1 MKFRPWQ
8 IKWMLS
14 LFPPLLFSRVKV
26 TAIADDFRWAEVR
39 VKHSVFNKNLQRTI
53 FGGTIFSAFDPFH
66 SILMWQIFA
75 HKGQK
80 LEAWLKSAEIDYRKP
95 AASDLSI
102 RFEIS
107 EEAIAAAEIALKEQG
122 KFQQWMTAQAI
133 DKAGNVCAEARLLV
147 YLRNFKGH
155 SANF

>member
-26 TAIADDFRWAEVR
+26 KSIANDFSWAEVK
-39 VKHSVFNKNLQRTI
+39 VSHSVFNKNLQKTI

-66 SILMWQIFA
+66 AILFWQIFA
-75 HKGQK
+75 HRGQK
-80 LEAWLKSAEIDYRKP
+80 LEAWLKSASIDYKKP
-95 AASDLSI
+95 ASSDLLI
-102 RFEIS
+102 RFEIT
-107 EEAIAAAEIALKEQG
+107 EADIQAADSALKEVG
-122 KFQQWMTAQAI
+122 KFQQWMIAKAI
-133 DKAGNVCAEARLLV
+133 DEQGNICAEARLLV

>member
-14 LFPPLLFSRVKV
+14 LFPPLLFSKVRVK
-26 TAIADDFRWAEVR
+26 AIADDFSWAEVR
-39 VKHSVFNKNLQRTI
+39 VKHSVFNKNLQKTI

-66 SILMWQIFA
+66 AILFWQIFA
-75 HKGQK
+75 HRGHK
-80 LEAWLKSAEIDYRKP
+80 LEAWLKSASIDYKKP
-95 AASDLSI
+95 AASDLLI

-107 EEAIAAAEIALKEQG
+107 PADILAAETGLKEMG

-133 DKAGNVCAEARLLV
+133 DKQGNVCAEAKLLV

>member
-1 MKFRPWQ
+1 MKLRPWQ

-14 LFPPLLFSRVKV
+14 LFPPLLFSRVRVK
-26 TAIADDFRWAEVR
+26 AIADDFSWAEVR
-39 VKHSVFNKNLQRTI
+39 VSHSVFNKNLQKTI

-66 SILMWQIFA
+66 AILFWQIFA
-75 HKGQK
+75 HRGQK
-80 LEAWLKSAEIDYRKP
+80 LEAWLKSASIDYKKP
-95 AASDLSI
+95 AASDLTI

-107 EEAIAAAEIALKEQG
+107 PADILAAQNGLNEMG
-122 KFQQWMTAQAI
+122 KYQQWMTAQAI
-133 DKAGNVCAEARLLV
+133 DKAGNICAEARLLV

>member
-14 LFPPLLFSRVKV
+14 LFPPLLFSRVQV
-26 TAIADDFRWAEVR
+26 MAIANDFSWAEIR
-39 VKHSVFNKNLQRTI
+39 VKHSIFNKNLQKTI

-66 SILMWQIFA
+66 AILFWQIFA
-75 HKGQK
+75 HRGQK
-80 LEAWLKSAEIDYRKP
+80 LEAWLKSASIDYKKP
-95 AASDLSI
+95 AASDLLI
-102 RFEIS
+102 RFEIT
-107 EEAIAAAEIALKEQG
+107 ADDMLAAEAGLKSDG
-122 KFQQWMTAQAI
+122 KFERWMTAQAI
-133 DKAGNVCAEARLLV
+133 DKSGNICAEARLLV

>member
-1 MKFRPWQ
+1 MKFKPWQ

-14 LFPPLLFSRVKV
+14 LFPPLLFSRVRVK
-26 TAIADDFRWAEVR
+26 AIADDFSWAEVGVR
-39 VKHSVFNKNLQRTI
+39 HSVFNKNLQKTI

-66 SILMWQIFA
+66 SILFWQIFA
-75 HKGQK
+75 HRGQK
-80 LEAWLKSAEIDYRKP
+80 LEAWLKSAEIDYKKP
-95 AASDLSI
+95 ATSDLSI

-107 EEAIAAAEIALKEQG
+107 AADIQAAEIALQETG
-122 KFQQWMTAQAI
+122 KFQQWMTAKAI
-133 DKAGNVCAEARLLV
+133 DKQGNVCAEARLLV

>member
-1 MKFRPWQ
+1 
-8 IKWMLS
+8 MLS
-14 LFPPLLFSRVKV
+14 LFPPLLFSRVSVK
-26 TAIADDFRWAEVR
+26 AIADDFSWAEVG
-39 VKHSVFNKNLQRTI
+39 VKHSVFNKNLQKTI

-66 SILMWQIFA
+66 AILFWQIFA

-80 LEAWLKSAEIDYRKP
+80 LEAWLKSAEIDYKKP
-95 AASDLSI
+95 ASSDLTI
-102 RFEIS
+102 RFEIAHS
-107 EEAIAAAEIALKEQG
+107 DILAAENSLREIG

-133 DKAGNVCAEARLLV
+133 DEQGNICAEARLLV